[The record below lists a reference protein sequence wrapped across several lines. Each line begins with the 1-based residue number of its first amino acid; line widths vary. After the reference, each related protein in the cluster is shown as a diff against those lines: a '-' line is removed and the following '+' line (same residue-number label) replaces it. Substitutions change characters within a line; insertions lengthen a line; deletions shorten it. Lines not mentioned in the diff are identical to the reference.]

1 MAWYLSLLSNE
12 RFFLEYYPNLQLINP
27 TPTHN
32 AISYN
37 IQDLKEI
44 YDLVVNNYK
53 YAKETLNSLE
63 RHVLTL

>member
-1 MAWYLSLLSNE
+1 MRSLLSNE

-27 TPTHN
+27 TPTNN

-44 YDLVVNNYK
+44 YDLVVDNYK

-63 RHVLTL
+63 RHVLIL